1 MFTNSLKQD
10 VKELKKS
17 EQFVAS
23 ILKSLYL
30 TERLS
35 HFLSSKHQ
43 QQTMCQH
50 LFLRPVLKNVWSSWN
65 ILLKRWKI
73 CYKLL
78 SITLLDPLP
87 ISSPGIWMCSRLYGP
102 SKVIKCSVD
111 VLHSVWCFQSPFEFL
126 KSGLVQTIL
135 SILNRNLFNC
145 SFLIQFQF
153 NAVFIFLT
161 DCSVWP
167 SWPYTDSEDPG
178 TGLACSQL
186 AFILSECSLRR
197 PVSFSVKHNSAA
209 NCAYAPPLKSGTV
222 EEAVCWRVG
231 WITGHC

>member
-1 MFTNSLKQD
+1 
-10 VKELKKS
+10 
-17 EQFVAS
+17 
-23 ILKSLYL
+23 
-30 TERLS
+30 
-35 HFLSSKHQ
+35 
-43 QQTMCQH
+43 MCQH

-73 CYKLL
+73 CYKWL
-78 SITLLDPLP
+78 SMTLLDPLP

-186 AFILSECSLRR
+186 AFILTETSCFFLYETQQCCKLCIGTTVKEWKSRGSSVLACGVDHGALLMKLR
-197 PVSFSVKHNSAA
+197 
-209 NCAYAPPLKSGTV
+209 L
-222 EEAVCWRVG
+222 
-231 WITGHC
+231 GH